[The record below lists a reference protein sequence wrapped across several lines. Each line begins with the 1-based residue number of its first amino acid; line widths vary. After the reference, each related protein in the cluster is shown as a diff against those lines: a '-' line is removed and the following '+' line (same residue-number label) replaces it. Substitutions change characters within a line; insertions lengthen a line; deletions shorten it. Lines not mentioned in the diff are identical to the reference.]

1 MRRVVVWISG
11 SGRAANGMV
20 YGSREDG
27 GDPCSVRVTRS
38 HAMLAT
44 RALLCRFESAC
55 HRNLQKLT
63 SSSPGHQKVPVHE
76 LRVSAQQERWTMSQE
91 DNF

>member
-11 SGRAANGMV
+11 RGRAANGMV

-44 RALLCRFESAC
+44 RALCRLEAR
-55 HRNLQKLT
+55 HRNFSTKLT
-63 SSSPGHQKVPVHE
+63 SSSPGHQKVPVHK

>member
-11 SGRAANGMV
+11 RGRAANGMV

-44 RALLCRFESAC
+44 RALCRLRA
-55 HRNLQKLT
+55 RVIAILAKT
-63 SSSPGHQKVPVHE
+63 SSSPGHQKVPVHK
-76 LRVSAQQERWTMSQE
+76 LRVSAQQERSAMSQKE
-91 DNF
+91 NF